1 MENRGLQT
9 ARVKVL
15 VGVDDEHIDDLAG
28 MIDRLKAAGMQVEDA
43 METLGTVTGSVESTK
58 LETVRAIEGVSEVE
72 PSRTFKLAPPDSD
85 VQ

>member
-1 MENRGLQT
+1 MDNGGNEPT
-9 ARVKVL
+9 RVNVL

-28 MIDRLKAAGMQVEDA
+28 VIDRLKAAGMQVDEA
-43 METLGTVTGSVESTK
+43 METLGTVTGSVDSTG
-58 LETVRAIEGVSEVE
+58 LEAVRAVEGVSEVE

>member
-1 MENRGLQT
+1 MDNRGLQT

-28 MIDRLKAAGMQVEDA
+28 VIDRLKAAGLHVDEA
-43 METLGTVTGSVESTK
+43 METLGTVTGSVDSTR
-58 LETVRAIEGVSEVE
+58 LDTVRAVEGVSDVE
-72 PSRTFKLAPPDSD
+72 TSRTFKLAPPDSD